1 MDPANSLALSYRG
14 LIITEKDVWW
24 AMLDRQTDLQH
35 EPAEEQIMAKRP
47 TRIITYAWG
56 ENYLH
61 ELLSLT
67 LPALLAPGNL
77 PSVSV
82 LVPCELIILTEER
95 FFATVNSHTAIVKA
109 KQFCPVRLIGLDDLI
124 ALKDK
129 YGMALTHALHRGFSD
144 LGQSMTE
151 TWQIFLN
158 ADFILADGSLRNLL
172 RRLASGERLVASPSY
187 CVDST
192 AVVPELHRR
201 VDQKTSALCIPPREL
216 AALAIRYRHN
226 TIRGKTVNERPFNI
240 RHMDQF
246 YWLVDNSTLLGHQ
259 MPIAIVGMR
268 PERYLSEVNSYW
280 DYGLMREFC
289 PETEVC
295 VLGDSDEFLMI
306 ELRAKEVAEDQI
318 ASAWPEPA
326 QIAERMMVFLTQYQR
341 EFARHPLTL
350 HAGELRAEVDNA
362 RERLRGYVDE
372 VLSYLPSFLPSHI
385 HHPQWDYHL
394 PGFMESRHKFL
405 SARLGSLTETTEAP
419 ASLPTGDRIWWELD
433 GIDKTF
439 TRKQSELQGS
449 KNRLLELVHREITEI
464 DNDELK
470 QLGAIDEEFT
480 KELAI
485 IQDQYVRAGRDNTV
499 AVFSGIDPKVRPG
512 SLGEL
517 HGNDLEALVSR
528 YEEKFRHNNLVV
540 SSRKKALNQILTG
553 IGELC
558 DQRIRH
564 LEVEYESKRQ
574 NLENSYQEMLQ
585 RRVLSAATPYVRL
598 YEGPAAASP
607 LKEGMILRGVK
618 KIYQRIFGKPPR
630 VTQLSCYWA
639 PLRHL
644 VRVVDEAT
652 ARGARNVLVVGA
664 GDGFIDRIADHLP
677 GIHAVVSMS
686 DLKTGNL
693 LRAFD
698 RPPQF
703 DLCIC
708 KVEITELDAL
718 STLIGLLRPVMSKGG
733 TIVGLHL
740 NYEIRPLTPDSAWI
754 DRIARSNDVLRCH
767 FAGSAASA
775 RVIAKFQEA
784 ARSSSADAYSFA
796 VFFLRLLKMAPQ
808 ALHANWAEAAIAPIN
823 SASPPS
829 VCTSVTIEVI
839 VDGIAM
845 PEEFEGKSFNAISS
859 RQEPCSVL
867 KPRPG

>member
-1 MDPANSLALSYRG
+1 MTGTGHEAARGTLSKHASVVPAGDTQVMS
-14 LIITEKDVWW
+14 
-24 AMLDRQTDLQH
+24 
-35 EPAEEQIMAKRP
+35 KRP

-61 ELLSLT
+61 ELLTLT

-77 PSVSV
+77 PSVAA

-95 FFATVNSHTAIVKA
+95 FFATVNSHASIIRA

-124 ALKDK
+124 TVKDK

-187 CVDST
+187 CVDSA
-192 AVVPELHRR
+192 AVVAELHRR
-201 VDQKTSALCIPPREL
+201 VDQETSALCIPPREL
-216 AALAIRYRHN
+216 AALAIRHRHN

-246 YWLVDNSTLLGHQ
+246 YWLVDNSTLLAHQ

-318 ASAWPEPA
+318 ASAWPEPV
-326 QIAERMMVFLTQYQR
+326 QIAERMMVFLTRYQR

-350 HAGELRAEVDNA
+350 HAGELTAAVDDA
-362 RERLRGYVDE
+362 RERLRVYVDE

-394 PGFMESRHKFL
+394 PGFIESRHKFL
-405 SARLGSLTETTEAP
+405 SDRLGSLTETTEAP
-419 ASLPTGDRIWWELD
+419 APLPTADRIWWELD
-433 GIDKTF
+433 GIYKTF
-439 TRKQSELQGS
+439 TRKRSELQGT
-449 KNRLLELVHREITEI
+449 KNHLLELVHREITEI
-464 DNDELK
+464 DNDEVK
-470 QLGAIDEEFT
+470 QLGAINEEFT
-480 KELAI
+480 KELAT
-485 IQDQYVRAGRDNTV
+485 IQDQYIRAGLDNTV
-499 AVFSGIDPKVRPG
+499 AIFSGIDPKPRSG
-512 SLGEL
+512 SLGQL
-517 HGNDLEALVSR
+517 HPSDLEDLVSR
-528 YEEKFRHNNLVV
+528 YEEKLGQINLVV
-540 SSRKKALNQILTG
+540 SSRKKILNQILD
-553 IGELC
+553 LC
-558 DQRIRH
+558 DQRLHR

-574 NLENSYQEMLQ
+574 NLEKSYQQMLQ

-598 YEGPAAASP
+598 YEGPTAVGP
-607 LKEGMILRGVK
+607 LEEGMILRGVK
-618 KIYQRIFGKPPR
+618 KIYQRMFGDLPR

-652 ARGARNVLVVGA
+652 ARGARNVLIVGS
-664 GDGFIDRIADHLP
+664 GDGFIDSIADHLP
-677 GIHAVVSMS
+677 GLHAVVSLS

-698 RPPQF
+698 RSPQF

-708 KVEITELDAL
+708 ELGSAEL
-718 STLIGLLRPVMSKGG
+718 GAFSTLIGLLRPVMSKGG
-733 TIVGLHL
+733 TIVGFHL
-740 NYEIRPLTPDSAWI
+740 NYDARPLALDSAWI
-754 DRIARSNDVLRCH
+754 DTISRSNDVLRCY

-775 RVIAKFQEA
+775 RVITKFREA
-784 ARSSSADAYSFA
+784 ANSSSTGRYSLV
-796 VFFLRLLKMAPQ
+796 VFVLRLLTIAPQ
-808 ALHANWAEAAIAPIN
+808 ALRANRAEAAIAPIN
-823 SASPPS
+823 SASPPP
-829 VCTSVTIEVI
+829 VCTSVTIEVV
-839 VDGIAM
+839 VDG
-845 PEEFEGKSFNAISS
+845 NA
-859 RQEPCSVL
+859 QV
-867 KPRPG
+867 GGV

>member
-1 MDPANSLALSYRG
+1 M
-14 LIITEKDVWW
+14 
-24 AMLDRQTDLQH
+24 AMLDRQTDLKH
-35 EPAEEQIMAKRP
+35 EPAEEQVMAKRP

-56 ENYLH
+56 QNYLH
-61 ELLSLT
+61 ELLTLT

-77 PSVSV
+77 PSVAA

-95 FFATVNSHTAIVKA
+95 FFATVNSHASIIKA
-109 KQFCPVRLIGLDDLI
+109 KQFCPVRLTGLDDLI
-124 ALKDK
+124 TVKDK

-187 CVDST
+187 CVDAT
-192 AVVPELHRR
+192 AVAAELHRW

-268 PERYLSEVNSYW
+268 PERYLSEVNAYW

-318 ASAWPEPA
+318 APAWPEPV
-326 QIAERMMVFLTQYQR
+326 QIAERMMVFLTRYQR

-350 HAGELRAEVDNA
+350 HAGELTAAVDDA
-362 RERLRGYVDE
+362 RERLRIYVDK

-394 PGFMESRHKFL
+394 PGFIEGRHKFL
-405 SARLGSLTETTEAP
+405 SDRLGSLTETTEAP
-419 ASLPTGDRIWWELD
+419 APLPTADRIWWELD
-433 GIDKTF
+433 GIHKTF
-439 TRKQSELQGS
+439 TRKRSELQGA
-449 KNRLLELVHREITEI
+449 KNHLLELVRREITEI
-464 DNDELK
+464 DTDEVK
-470 QLGAIDEEFT
+470 QLGAINEEFT

-485 IQDQYVRAGRDNTV
+485 VQNEYIRAGLDNTV
-499 AVFSGIDPKVRPG
+499 AIFSGIDPMARSG

-517 HGNDLEALVSR
+517 HVSGLEALVSR
-528 YEEKFRHNNLVV
+528 YEEKLSQSNLAV
-540 SSRKKALNQILTG
+540 SSRKKTLNQILIG
-553 IGELC
+553 IGDLC
-558 DQRIRH
+558 DERLHR
-564 LEVEYESKRQ
+564 LEVEYESKCQ
-574 NLENSYQEMLQ
+574 GLENSYRQLLQ
-585 RRVLSAATPYVRL
+585 RRLLSAATPYVRL
-598 YEGPAAASP
+598 YEGPTAVGP
-607 LKEGMILRGVK
+607 LEEGMILRGVK
-618 KIYQRIFGKPPR
+618 KIYQRMFGDLPR

-639 PLRHL
+639 SLRHL

-652 ARGARNVLVVGA
+652 ARGARNVLVVGS
-664 GDGFIDRIADHLP
+664 GDGFIDGIADHVP
-677 GIHAVVSMS
+677 GLHAVVSLS

-708 KVEITELDAL
+708 KLESAELAAF

-733 TIVGLHL
+733 TIVGFHL
-740 NYEIRPLTPDSAWI
+740 NYDARPLTLDSAWI
-754 DRIARSNDVLRCH
+754 DTISRSNDVLRCY

-775 RVIAKFQEA
+775 RVIAKFREA
-784 ARSSSADAYSFA
+784 ANSSSRGRYSLV
-796 VFFLRLLKMAPQ
+796 VFFLRLLTIAPQ
-808 ALHANWAEAAIAPIN
+808 ALRANRAEAAIAPIN
-823 SASPPS
+823 SASPPPI
-829 VCTSVTIEVI
+829 CTSVTIEVI
-839 VDGIAM
+839 VDGIAQV
-845 PEEFEGKSFNAISS
+845 GG
-859 RQEPCSVL
+859 V
-867 KPRPG
+867 